1 MYIYIYDMY
10 IIYIN
15 VCIYICI
22 YINKQE
28 RICTDSMAIPS
39 TQARPSATWTRHA
52 DVEPEV
58 FPMPQHQWTTFV
70 GDRLKH

>member
-1 MYIYIYDMY
+1 MYIYIS
-10 IIYIN
+10 IYIN
-15 VCIYICI
+15 I

-52 DVEPEV
+52 GDVEPEV

-70 GDRLKH
+70 GDHLKH